1 MQEAAGEPA
10 LLDLFPCPR
19 HHTGHSVQLRQE
31 DDPMKTP
38 LALLTLA
45 ALVLVTAPAHSDPA
59 GAREKLEKDGVA
71 FTPEAFL
78 QKVAEGDASHAA
90 LFVEAGID
98 PAVKN
103 GSKRTALWIATE
115 RRQLEVLKALLAGGV
130 APDAQNAPPMESG
143 KSIVFEAV
151 DTGDAAFVRALA
163 EAGSDVKAANEY
175 GVPPLAEAARTGN
188 LEMCE
193 ILLKAGADPNAA
205 PGGFPLLYG
214 PVNENHLEV
223 VRLLLASGAKLG
235 EHKASLIEAAKEPE
249 MRALLEAAE

>member
-1 MQEAAGEPA
+1 
-10 LLDLFPCPR
+10 
-19 HHTGHSVQLRQE
+19 
-31 DDPMKTP
+31 MKTP
-38 LALLTLA
+38 LALLLTPLA
-45 ALVLVTAPAHSDPA
+45 MTALLVTTPVHSDQA
-59 GAREKLEKDGVA
+59 GAREKLEKDGIP

-78 QKVAEGDASHAA
+78 QKVAEGDAGHAA

-98 PAVKN
+98 PSAKN
-103 GSKRTALWIATE
+103 GSNRTALWIATE
-115 RRQLEVLKALLAGGV
+115 LKQLDVLKALLAGGV
-130 APDAQNAPPMESG
+130 APDARNAPPAEYG
-143 KSIVFEAV
+143 KTIVFAAV
-151 DTGDAAFVRALA
+151 DTGEAAYVLALA
-163 EAGSDVKAANEY
+163 EAGADVKAANEY

-214 PVNENHLEV
+214 PVNESHLEV

-235 EHKASLIEAAKEPE
+235 EHKQSLVEAAKEPE

>member
-1 MQEAAGEPA
+1 
-10 LLDLFPCPR
+10 
-19 HHTGHSVQLRQE
+19 
-31 DDPMKTP
+31 MKTP
-38 LALLTLA
+38 LTLLTVA
-45 ALVLVTAPAHSDPA
+45 ALVLATPPAHGDQA
-59 GAREKLEKDGVA
+59 GARAKLQEDGIA

-98 PAVKN
+98 PAVKS
-103 GSKRTALWIATE
+103 GSNRTALWIATE
-115 RRQLEVLKALLAGGV
+115 RRQLDVLKALLSGGV
-130 APDAQNAPPMESG
+130 TSDAQNAPPVEYG
-143 KSIVFEAV
+143 KTIVFEAV
-151 DTGDAAFVRALA
+151 DTGDAAFVRVLT
-163 EAGSDVKAANEY
+163 EAGADVKAANEY
-175 GVPPLAEAARTGN
+175 GVTPLSEAARVGN

-235 EHKASLIEAAKEPE
+235 EHKQALIEAAKEPE
-249 MRALLEAAE
+249 LRALLEAAE